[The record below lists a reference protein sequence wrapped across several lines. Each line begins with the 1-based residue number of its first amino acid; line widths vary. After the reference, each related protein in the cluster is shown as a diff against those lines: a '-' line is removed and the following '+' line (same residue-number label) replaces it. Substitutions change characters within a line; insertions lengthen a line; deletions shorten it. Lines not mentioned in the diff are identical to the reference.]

1 MSRKIGS
8 CALLSLSVATL
19 LPFDQG
25 IKEKL
30 STKTKLSAKKN
41 STAESFTSISDQK
54 LNTAQAFQGIIHR
67 PNFSS
72 YVQQFI
78 TNCEIRE
85 IERMDEIK
93 ESINLDTLLIYDL
106 DNTVFEPVGNYG
118 SDQWFYYLSKVYQM
132 DGFSIEESEEKALE
146 LWNHTQSHIKVKPVE
161 SCIPTFIK
169 DQQSKGVKTIAVTAR
184 SPATADV
191 TIKQLTSIDVTFQES
206 SIKNGGSLKIDHPG
220 LNGDVLFH
228 DGVLFVG
235 EKNSKGEALILLLKN
250 LNYRPENVVFVDDRR
265 RHLEAVEK
273 QLIAKKIPYKGFRY
287 GAADKKVHAF
297 NDFTSEISDNRTA
310 GLFYMGKVL

>member
-8 CALLSLSVATL
+8 CALLSLSIATL
-19 LPFDQG
+19 LPIDNEIG
-25 IKEKL
+25 EKL
-30 STKTKLSAKKN
+30 STKTKSLARTVSTTSISNQKLR
-41 STAESFTSISDQK
+41 TAESLRGKS
-54 LNTAQAFQGIIHR
+54 NR

-72 YVQQFI
+72 YVQQFV

-106 DNTVFEPVGNYG
+106 DNTVFEPIGNYG

-132 DGFSIEESEEKALE
+132 DGFSIDESEEKALE

-161 SCIPTFIK
+161 SCIPSFIR
-169 DQQSKGVKTIAVTAR
+169 DQQSKGIKTIAVTAR

-235 EKNSKGEALILLLKN
+235 EKNSKGEALVLLLKN

-297 NDFTSEISDNRTA
+297 NDFTSEISDNKTA

>member
-1 MSRKIGS
+1 MKRIYGS
-8 CALLSLSVATL
+8 CALISLSLATL
-19 LPFDQG
+19 ATFDG
-25 IKEKL
+25 DIKEKS
-30 STKTKLSAKKN
+30 STKTKSSAKKIT
-41 STAESFTSISDQK
+41 TAESLTCISDQK
-54 LNTAQAFQGIIHR
+54 FRTAHPSQGIIHL
-67 PNFSS
+67 PDLSS
-72 YVQQFI
+72 YVRQFV

-93 ESINLDTLLIYDL
+93 ESINHDTLLIYDL

-132 DGFSIEESEEKALE
+132 DGFSTEESEEKALE
-146 LWNHTQSHIKVKPVE
+146 LWNHTQSLIKVKPVE
-161 SCIPTFIK
+161 SCIPTFIR
-169 DQQSKGVKTIAVTAR
+169 DQQSKGIKTIAVTAR
-184 SPATADV
+184 SAATADV
-191 TIKQLTSIDVTFQES
+191 TIKQLTSIDVTFQGS
-206 SIKNGGSLKIDHPG
+206 SIKNGESFKIDHPG

-273 QLIAKKIPYKGFRY
+273 QLKAKKIPYKGFRY

-297 NDFTSEISDNRTA
+297 NDFTSEISDKKTA
-310 GLFYMGKVL
+310 GLFYMGKAL

>member
-1 MSRKIGS
+1 MSRIVGS
-8 CALLSLSVATL
+8 CALLSLSLATL
-19 LPFDQG
+19 ATFDDEF
-25 IKEKL
+25 KEKL
-30 STKTKLSAKKN
+30 STKVRSAANKI
-41 STAESFTSISDQK
+41 TTLGSFTSISDQK
-54 LNTAQAFQGIIHR
+54 LRTTQPFQGVVHR
-67 PNFSS
+67 QDYFS
-72 YVQQFI
+72 YIRQFV
-78 TNCEIRE
+78 TDCEIRE
-85 IERMDEIK
+85 IERMDEIE
-93 ESINLDTLLIYDL
+93 ESINCDTLLIYDL

-118 SDQWFYYLSKVYQM
+118 SDQWFYYLFKVYQM
-132 DGFSIEESEEKALE
+132 DGYSLAESEEKALE

-161 SCIPTFIK
+161 SCIPTFIR
-169 DQQSKGVKTIAVTAR
+169 DQQSKGIKTIAVTAR

-250 LNYRPENVVFVDDRR
+250 LNYRPQNVVFVDDRR

-297 NDFTSEISDNRTA
+297 NDFTSEISDKKTA